1 MAANGNNGAM
11 KIESKKKSNR
21 TTSIISEK
29 KDAVKL
35 RAMKSVQDERGRE
48 REMESLNVYFDD
60 DEDDEF

>member
-1 MAANGNNGAM
+1 M